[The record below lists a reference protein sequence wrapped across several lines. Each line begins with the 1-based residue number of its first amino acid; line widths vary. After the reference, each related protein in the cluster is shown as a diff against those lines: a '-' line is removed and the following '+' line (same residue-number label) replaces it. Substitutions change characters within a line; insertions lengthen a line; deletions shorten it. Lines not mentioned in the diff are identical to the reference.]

1 MFLII
6 YYYVLATYEI
16 ILTLIKN
23 LELILFKTSITVF
36 LVTFEA
42 WTSSCGGQN
51 GLFSPPFGEKWG
63 KQGEKEG
70 KDENVK
76 KWECSG
82 ATHRWGSGAASSNAL
97 TRVQGSKRSKLPI
110 IKTSHR
116 YAA

>member
-1 MFLII
+1 MFWII

-23 LELILFKTSITVF
+23 SELILFNTSITVF

-51 GLFSPPFGEKWG
+51 GLFPPPFGEKWG

-82 ATHRWGSGAASSNAL
+82 DAGSRFKCADARSRFKVLSTEGSVAA
-97 TRVQGSKRSKLPI
+97 GSKFKV
-110 IKTSHR
+110 
-116 YAA
+116 